1 MPIGGK
7 LDPNP
12 LLILYFKEKLRKSP
26 TGYTSGG
33 AIFPFSKA
41 LVFIEPKN
49 CLWIASHGYKEMG
62 DMYVFKFRDSIIFV
76 LKNRILKIEKIDP

>member
-33 AIFPFSKA
+33 AIFPFSKV
-41 LVFIEPKN
+41 LVFDESKK
-49 CLWIASHGYKEMG
+49 CLWIVPHGHKEMG

-76 LKNRILKIEKIDP
+76 LKSRILKIEKIDP

>member
-1 MPIGGK
+1 MPPGEKSG
-7 LDPNP
+7 LNQ
-12 LLILYFKEKLRKSP
+12 LLVLYFKERLRKSP

-33 AIFPFSKA
+33 AIFLFSKILA
-41 LVFIEPKN
+41 FDESKN

-76 LKNRILKIEKIDP
+76 LKSRILKIEKIDP